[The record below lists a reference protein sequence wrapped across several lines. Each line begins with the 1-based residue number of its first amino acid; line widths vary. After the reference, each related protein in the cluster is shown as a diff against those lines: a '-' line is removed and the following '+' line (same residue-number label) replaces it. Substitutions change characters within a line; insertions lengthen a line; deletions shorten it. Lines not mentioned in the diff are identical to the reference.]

1 MYFKLALNNVKKS
14 FKDYTIYF
22 LTLTFS
28 VCIFYVFNAMES
40 QKAMM
45 IVSDTTEMM
54 IKNLSTLI
62 GYLSIF
68 IAVVLGFLILYANKF
83 LVRRRNK
90 ELGLYMLLGFEKV
103 KISCILVLETFMIGL
118 CSLVVGLGLGIFLSQ
133 GLSVFTAKLFG
144 AQMAQFT
151 FVFSKEGLY
160 KSLGCFILIYAI
172 VVFFN
177 IGMISKCKLIDLLYA
192 DKKSEVPKVKS
203 LWLSVILFV
212 ISVSCLAMAY
222 VLIIDNGLMELD
234 LYFYSAFVFAF
245 IGTFL
250 FFMSLSGF
258 LLKMMQCY
266 EKLYYREMNMFI
278 FRQINSKINTTY
290 VSMTLICLMLAVTI
304 VTLSSGMAMNE
315 SMRSELE
322 KLTPYDASL
331 IWQRNVR
338 TPEVRHIDIEA
349 VLGTMDLN
357 IEDYAKD
364 AATYNMYE
372 TNIPYETFYTGQ
384 DLGKQSL
391 YIKNIA
397 QNKIHAIGLSDYNEA
412 LRLQGLKPITL
423 KEGEYMLN
431 CIYGELITILKT
443 YLKQE
448 NTLTYEGKDYKA
460 TGLLENTLYLQ
471 LTAEADI
478 IMVLPDEAV
487 NTSEK
492 TMTGINFNY
501 KSADM
506 EAKLIAD
513 VEAKTEGEPQVEG
526 IEIAGLTRKLVY
538 DASVG
543 LSATMTYL
551 TVYVSIVFLLASAAI
566 LALQQLTESEDNK
579 VRYKLLRKLGVDE
592 KVIHRALFVQIA
604 IYFMVPLFL
613 AIIHGVVG
621 IYVANTV
628 IMMVGEVN
636 VLGSI
641 IFTAVVFVLIYGVY
655 FVGTYLSSKNLI
667 RNK

>member
-1 MYFKLALNNVKKS
+1 
-14 FKDYTIYF
+14 
-22 LTLTFS
+22 
-28 VCIFYVFNAMES
+28 
-40 QKAMM
+40 
-45 IVSDTTEMM
+45 
-54 IKNLSTLI
+54 
-62 GYLSIF
+62 
-68 IAVVLGFLILYANKF
+68 
-83 LVRRRNK
+83 
-90 ELGLYMLLGFEKV
+90 
-103 KISCILVLETFMIGL
+103 
-118 CSLVVGLGLGIFLSQ
+118 
-133 GLSVFTAKLFG
+133 
-144 AQMAQFT
+144 
-151 FVFSKEGLY
+151 
-160 KSLGCFILIYAI
+160 
-172 VVFFN
+172 
-177 IGMISKCKLIDLLYA
+177 
-192 DKKSEVPKVKS
+192 
-203 LWLSVILFV
+203 
-212 ISVSCLAMAY
+212 
-222 VLIIDNGLMELD
+222 
-234 LYFYSAFVFAF
+234 
-245 IGTFL
+245 
-250 FFMSLSGF
+250 MSLSGF
-258 LLKMMQCY
+258 LLKVMQCY
-266 EKLYYREMNMFI
+266 EKLYYRELNMFI

-290 VSMTLICLMLAVTI
+290 VSMTFICLMLAVTI
-304 VTLSSGMAMNE
+304 VTLSSGMAMNG

-322 KLTPYDASL
+322 RLTPYDASL

-357 IEDYAKD
+357 IGDYAKD

-372 TNIPYETFYTGQ
+372 TNIPYETFYIGQ

-391 YIKNIA
+391 HIKNIT

-412 LRLQGLKPITL
+412 LKLQGFKPITL
-423 KEGEYMLN
+423 KEDEYVLN
-431 CIYGELITILKT
+431 CIYGELVTILKN

-641 IFTAVVFVLIYGVY
+641 VFTAVVFVLIYGVY

-667 RNK
+667 TNK